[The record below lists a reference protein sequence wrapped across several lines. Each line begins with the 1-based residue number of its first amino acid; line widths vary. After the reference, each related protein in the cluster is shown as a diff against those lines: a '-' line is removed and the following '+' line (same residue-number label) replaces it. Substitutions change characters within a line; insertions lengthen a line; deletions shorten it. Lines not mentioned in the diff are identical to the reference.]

1 MVGSSSYAHFISIG
15 ILSIFHVDIVPRI
28 PYWYSPPPGTLVFI
42 DSSYEISIYPPNQKT
57 QEPIPLRG
65 ISYLH
70 LSGLLNK
77 HVIMRLRSE
86 TSIRILFRI
95 LLPFFI
101 NDHFPSDYSD
111 ALLSADIKWVI
122 LGEDEAGN
130 EEQGQEKQVSTSK
143 RYSLQIAQE
152 EEGIMYWTT

>member
-1 MVGSSSYAHFISIG
+1 
-15 ILSIFHVDIVPRI
+15 
-28 PYWYSPPPGTLVFI
+28 
-42 DSSYEISIYPPNQKT
+42 
-57 QEPIPLRG
+57 
-65 ISYLH
+65 
-70 LSGLLNK
+70 
-77 HVIMRLRSE
+77 MRLRSE

-130 EEQGQEKQVSTSK
+130 EEQVGQEKQVSTSK

-152 EEGIMYWTT
+152 EEGAMYWYLIQQT

>member
-1 MVGSSSYAHFISIG
+1 MINKKCT
-15 ILSIFHVDIVPRI
+15 DIVPRI

-42 DSSYEISIYPPNQKT
+42 DSSYKISIYPPNQKT
-57 QEPIPLRG
+57 QEPIPLRS

-95 LLPFFI
+95 VLPFFI

-111 ALLSADIKWVI
+111 ALLSGDIKWVI
-122 LGEDEAGN
+122 LGENEAGYDEG
-130 EEQGQEKQVSTSK
+130 EEYQQEKEKKPSLSK

-152 EEGIMYWTT
+152 EEGMQC